1 LYNNNII
8 KIEPISIM
16 WKRSKGN
23 KMKKSPKYPIKVL
36 NKSLSILEILLQ
48 KGSAMNISELS
59 EKLGFYPSTIHRIL
73 DTLKHWGYV
82 EQNPHTQKY
91 QLGLKALELGMAKL
105 RQMDLVREA
114 TPYLKELV
122 NQCNETVHLGVLEA
136 GEVLYLAKEESSQ
149 TIRMI
154 SYVGRRAPLHCTALG
169 KVLLAYLS
177 EKERKKML
185 GKKVLPRLTK
195 NTITD
200 KRELE
205 KELAKVREQGFSLD
219 REENEKDV
227 CCVAAP
233 IRNYQGEVIAAISI
247 SSPIFRID
255 KNAQTN
261 LKEALIETSKK
272 ISKRLGYNT
281 DKAA

>member
-1 LYNNNII
+1 
-8 KIEPISIM
+8 
-16 WKRSKGN
+16 
-23 KMKKSPKYPIKVL
+23 MKKSPNYPIKVL

-48 KGSAMNISELS
+48 KGSAMNMTELS

-82 EQNPHTQKY
+82 EQDPHTQKY

-105 RQMDLVREA
+105 HQMDLVREA
-114 TPYLKELV
+114 TPCLKELV
-122 NQCNETVHLGVLEA
+122 NQCNETVHLGVLEE

-154 SYVGRRAPLHCTALG
+154 SYVGKRAPLHCTGLG
-169 KVLLAYLS
+169 KVLLAHLP
-177 EKERKKML
+177 EKERKRILFRKE
-185 GKKVLPRLTK
+185 LPRLTE

-205 KELAKVREQGFSLD
+205 KELSKVREQGFAFD

-227 CCVAAP
+227 CCIAAP
-233 IRNYQGEVIAAISI
+233 IRNYQGEVIAALSI
-247 SSPIFRID
+247 SSPAFRID
-255 KNAQTN
+255 KNTQNN
-261 LKEALIETSKK
+261 LKKALIETSEK
-272 ISKRLGYNT
+272 ISMRLGYN
-281 DKAA
+281 DKL

>member
-1 LYNNNII
+1 
-8 KIEPISIM
+8 
-16 WKRSKGN
+16 
-23 KMKKSPKYPIKVL
+23 MKKSPNYPIKVL
-36 NKSLSILEILLQ
+36 DKSLSVLELLLQ
-48 KGSAMNISELS
+48 KGSPMNMTELS

-82 EQNPHTQKY
+82 EQDPHTQKY

-105 RQMDLVREA
+105 YQMDLIREA
-114 TPYLKELV
+114 TPYLKKLV

-154 SYVGRRAPLHCTALG
+154 SYVGKRAPLHCTGLG
-169 KVLLAYLS
+169 KVLLAYLP
-177 EKERKKML
+177 EKERKRILFRKE
-185 GKKVLPRLTK
+185 LPRLTK
-195 NTITD
+195 NTLTD

-205 KELAKVREQGFSLD
+205 KELNKVREQGFALD
-219 REENEKDV
+219 REENEKDIR
-227 CCVAAP
+227 CVAAP

-255 KNAQTN
+255 KNVQDN
-261 LKEALIETSKK
+261 LKEALIEISKK
-272 ISKRLGYNT
+272 ISKRLGYNGKLLKRIT
-281 DKAA
+281 E